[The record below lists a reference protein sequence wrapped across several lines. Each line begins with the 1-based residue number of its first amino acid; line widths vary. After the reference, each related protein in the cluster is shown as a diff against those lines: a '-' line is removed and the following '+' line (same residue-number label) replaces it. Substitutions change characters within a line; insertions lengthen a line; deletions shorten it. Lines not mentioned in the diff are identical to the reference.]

1 MVVLFSVFTI
11 LFVIYN
17 RIESQRT
24 HTRIFSLTGRRM
36 PALHSTQSRSLFKK
50 TVSAWA
56 QILGN
61 DVVPQPG
68 RGNALDGALL
78 YGTRTNLHKYVV
90 GIGTDLL
97 AFACEAIAAAFGD
110 VGGQPAA
117 RPTSLRQASPLLVD
131 AFGLSALDL
140 ASVVSLTERAS
151 VLGAAADPTP
161 DEFSEFRE
169 AVWRIMHSIEDS
181 LRAVSLGN
189 GSDSVAPEDDG
200 GTEEELE
207 RDSAG
212 TGRR

>member
-1 MVVLFSVFTI
+1 LHLLIMVVLFSVFTI

-36 PALHSTQSRSLFKK
+36 PALHTTQSRSLFKK
-50 TVSAWA
+50 TVSSWA

-61 DVVPQPG
+61 DVVLQPG

-97 AFACEAIAAAFGD
+97 AFACEAIAAAHGGVGD
-110 VGGQPAA
+110 HPSTPRPA
-117 RPTSLRQASPLLVD
+117 SLRQASPLLVD

-169 AVWRIMHSIEDS
+169 AVWRLMHSIEDR
-181 LRAVSLGN
+181 LRAASLSN
-189 GSDSVAPEDDG
+189 GSDYVAPDDEDG
-200 GTEEELE
+200 AEE
-207 RDSAG
+207 
-212 TGRR
+212 